1 MGRTSRFDSDPRTA
15 GIGATSPL
23 RRVPAK
29 DRSPARADVQPCA
42 IGGRINS
49 TGSAEGLSEFVVP
62 AQERVKE
69 SYGHSFSRHPG
80 ESRGPSRGS
89 TNLAGSLTHCH
100 CLKTSEWR

>member
-1 MGRTSRFDSDPRTA
+1 VWVEPRASIVIRERPESALPRRCGAFRRRTE
-15 GIGATSPL
+15 
-23 RRVPAK
+23 
-29 DRSPARADVQPCA
+29 VQPCA